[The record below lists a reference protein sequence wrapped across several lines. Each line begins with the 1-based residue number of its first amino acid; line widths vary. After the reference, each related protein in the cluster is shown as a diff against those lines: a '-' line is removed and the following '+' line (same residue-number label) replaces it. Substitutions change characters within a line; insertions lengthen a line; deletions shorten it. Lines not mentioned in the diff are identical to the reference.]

1 MFFYRNSFEIGD
13 CLSRARQRLLFS
25 LLAFLVLVA
34 FTPTPILR
42 TDWPIQAYLGGV
54 VLFFL
59 LACAQWF
66 LIFTR
71 KHHWN
76 KLETVLYCLDLPL
89 VAVGLW
95 VAAPYLFFASPLIA
109 VVALVRGVRYG
120 PMSLAVH
127 SVFGFIV
134 FIVLGLFVSYWQMN
148 ANLIWANLFL
158 LAVMPF
164 HFYEVSLKIHENS
177 RTLKEEN
184 LRDPL
189 TRSLNRKALEG
200 ALWRTLGARKAFV
213 LSFFDL
219 DNFKSVNDTL
229 GHAMGDKLL
238 RRICAK
244 LAIRLRSEDRVFR
257 LSGDEF
263 VVLSPADL
271 RPGAAE
277 SLGERIRQSIAE
289 VIDQTCPQ
297 TNVSASVGVLV
308 VNSFDGLNTADLLQH
323 ADELMYRAKRSG
335 KNRVL
340 IELI

>member
-1 MFFYRNSFEIGD
+1 
-13 CLSRARQRLLFS
+13 
-25 LLAFLVLVA
+25 
-34 FTPTPILR
+34 
-42 TDWPIQAYLGGV
+42 
-54 VLFFL
+54 
-59 LACAQWF
+59 
-66 LIFTR
+66 
-71 KHHWN
+71 
-76 KLETVLYCLDLPL
+76 
-89 VAVGLW
+89 
-95 VAAPYLFFASPLIA
+95 
-109 VVALVRGVRYG
+109 
-120 PMSLAVH
+120 
-127 SVFGFIV
+127 
-134 FIVLGLFVSYWQMN
+134 
-148 ANLIWANLFL
+148 
-158 LAVMPF
+158 
-164 HFYEVSLKIHENS
+164 
-177 RTLKEEN
+177 
-184 LRDPL
+184 
-189 TRSLNRKALEG
+189 
-200 ALWRTLGARKAFV
+200 
-213 LSFFDL
+213 
-219 DNFKSVNDTL
+219 L